1 MVLVISAGVVRAAVP
16 EDASALGDLHVNC
29 WREAYAHVLSPAF
42 LAALDVQQR
51 RQQWVRR
58 LATPDLGH
66 VLVAVVDEQVVGIAW
81 TAPSRDDPPVREREL
96 VGLYVRAAH
105 HGTGVGQTLLDA
117 ALDDQPA
124 SLWMA
129 EENPRALAFYT
140 RNGFTPDGA
149 HKIEPLWEDLAE
161 VRLVR

>member
-1 MVLVISAGVVRAAVP
+1 VTTAAVVRSAVP
-16 EDASALGDLHVNC
+16 EDASALGDLRVNC

-58 LATPDLGH
+58 LATPGMGR

-81 TAPSRDDPPVREREL
+81 TAPSRDNPPVREREL
-96 VGLYVRAAH
+96 VGLYVLAAH

-117 ALDDQPA
+117 ALGDQPA

>member
-1 MVLVISAGVVRAAVP
+1 MVLVAGAGVVRAAVP
-16 EDASALGDLHVNC
+16 EDASALGQLHVSC

-42 LAALDVQQR
+42 LAALDLQQR

-58 LATPDLGH
+58 LATPGPGH
-66 VLVAVVDEQVVGIAW
+66 VLVAVADGQVVGIAS
-81 TAPSRDDPPVREREL
+81 TAPSRDDPPVRELEL
-96 VGLYVRAAH
+96 VGLYVLAAH
-105 HGTGVGQTLLDA
+105 HCTGVGQALLDA
-117 ALDDQPA
+117 ALENQPA

-129 EENPRALAFYT
+129 EDNPRALAFYT
-140 RNGFTPDGA
+140 RNGFIPDGA